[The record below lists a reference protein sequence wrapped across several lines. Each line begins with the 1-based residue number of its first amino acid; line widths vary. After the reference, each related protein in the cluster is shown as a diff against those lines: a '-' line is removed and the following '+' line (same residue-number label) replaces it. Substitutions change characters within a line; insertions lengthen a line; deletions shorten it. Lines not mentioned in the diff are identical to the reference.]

1 LKPLNGKQK
10 LDVHGMARVSVVPEV
25 MRSVVTFNYSGY
37 VRIYLADFLRM
48 LWGNY
53 CTVRLVLVR
62 IEIQY

>member
-1 LKPLNGKQK
+1 
-10 LDVHGMARVSVVPEV
+10 MARVSVVPEV